1 MSNIKKDKENNILI
15 HVVTPF
21 IVLAFCIGIIMIALI
36 KPSDKLKVYKN
47 LIFMD
52 ELKMDP
58 GDANVG
64 LIIKERISCLGYRRS
79 EQGCRF
85 L

>member
-1 MSNIKKDKENNILI
+1 MNNIKKNKGNNILI
-15 HVVTPF
+15 HAVTPL

-52 ELKMDP
+52 DLKTK
-58 GDANVG
+58 N
-64 LIIKERISCLGYRRS
+64 I
-79 EQGCRF
+79 
-85 L
+85 